1 MEGEEKHQIKGL
13 IDKIYDIISVQLI
26 GAAIFIIIALIIKL
40 IGGSFYL
47 EARAVYYEN
56 FDNETTIE
64 SVTDDTSSDLSSDIA
79 DNSSEET
86 NEAEGTLSEILDE
99 NTSSETDLLVSTT
112 TPVSNQNSLIWP
124 VVGKI
129 TSRFGTR
136 EHPIYGTSLLH
147 QGIDVARN
155 LGVQFK
161 AAADGTVYFVGE
173 NESLG
178 KYVIIMHSSYFKT
191 LYAHC
196 NEIYAKVGDIVKQ
209 GEIIGEVGNTG
220 NVTGS
225 HLHFETIIGGNAINP
240 EWLLPDISSV

>member
-1 MEGEEKHQIKGL
+1 MEGEEKHETKGI
-13 IDKIYDIISVQLI
+13 IDKIYNIVSVQLI
-26 GAAIFIIIALIIKL
+26 GAASFIIIALIIKL

-47 EARAVYYEN
+47 DARAVYYEN

-64 SVTDDTSSDLSSDIA
+64 SVTNDTSSDSSSETS
-79 DNSSEET
+79 DNSSQD
-86 NEAEGTLSEILDE
+86 NNDAEGTLSEILEE
-99 NTSSETDLLVSTT
+99 NISSEPDVLVSTT
-112 TPVSNQNSLIWP
+112 APVSNLNSLIWP

-129 TSRFGTR
+129 TSRYGTR

-161 AAADGTVYFVGE
+161 SAAEGTVYFVGE

-196 NEIYAKVGDIVKQ
+196 HKIYAKVGDVVKQ
-209 GEIIGEVGNTG
+209 GDIIGEVGNTG

-240 EWLLPDISSV
+240 EWLLPDISNV